1 MNVPTLSIVDRVRR
15 AGDGADFRDSEVQV
29 WQDEFGR
36 KLATCYAIDGRHWV
50 DVPGVARFGVN
61 RPSDAVEAIAYPSAA
76 PEEINEVYNDSV
88 LPLVVHVH
96 GVEALH
102 ASAVL
107 SPQGVVAFCAGSGTG
122 KSTIARGL
130 SERGYPLWADDAVAF
145 EVSGPAV
152 NALSLPFRIRLRP
165 DAASFFAR
173 DRVARRIDLGGSDQ
187 VDRSASLA
195 ALCVL
200 KREPGLT
207 SGGVTVKTLQASSAF
222 PALLEHA
229 YCFSLVDAER
239 KRRMMERY
247 LVVSARVRILEIRFA
262 AGLEHLPAMLD
273 RIEETALQELG

>member
-130 SERGYPLWADDAVAF
+130 SERGYQLCADDAVAV
-145 EVSGPAV
+145 EVSGPVV
-152 NALSLPFRIRLRP
+152 NATLLPFRARLRP
-165 DAASFFAR
+165 DAASFFAQGR
-173 DRVARRIDLGGSDQ
+173 LAGRNGRGSSDP
-187 VDRSASLA
+187 VDGSVPLA
-195 ALCVL
+195 AICVL
-200 KREPGLT
+200 RRDPGLMD
-207 SGGVTVKTLQASSAF
+207 GALVVGKLRASAAF
-222 PALLEHA
+222 PAMLEHA
-229 YCFSLVDAER
+229 YCFSLLDAER
-239 KRRMMERY
+239 KRRMIENY
-247 LVVSARVRILEIRFA
+247 LVVSARIRILEIRFA
-262 AGLEHLPAMLD
+262 AGLEHLSAMLD
-273 RIEETALQELG
+273 RIEQTVLQNPR

>member
-1 MNVPTLSIVDRVRR
+1 VQVPTLIIVDSVRGVGNGVNLR
-15 AGDGADFRDSEVQV
+15 GPGVQV
-29 WQDEFGR
+29 WQDELGR
-36 KLATCYAIDGRHWV
+36 ELATCYAIDGRYWV
-50 DVPGVARFGVN
+50 DVPGVARFGVHG
-61 RPSDAVEAIAYPSAA
+61 PSDAVEAIPYASAA
-76 PEEINEVYNDSV
+76 AEEIDDVYNDSV
-88 LPLVVHVH
+88 LPLVLHVH
-96 GVEALH
+96 GAEVLH
-102 ASAVL
+102 ASAVH
-107 SPQGVVAFCAGSGTG
+107 SPQGVVAFCAVSGTG

-152 NALSLPFRIRLRP
+152 NAVSLPFRMRLRP

-187 VDRSASLA
+187 LDRSASLA

-207 SGGVTVKTLQASSAF
+207 SGGVAVRTLQASSAF

-229 YCFSLVDAER
+229 YCFSLLDAER

-262 AGLEHLPAMLD
+262 AGLEHLPSMLD